1 MVAISLDGSPLGTE
15 VIRGTHAGDD
25 ELSAYV
31 ARNRYSS
38 KRAPKAAAMIEH
50 LKQSGAMTAVQS
62 ACMVYDP
69 FVYHRGAASD
79 GPKTGGRL
87 FIMLCAAS
95 LSADDQKAMR
105 STNDIKR
112 AWKIPPVE
120 RPPGDEEESSSE
132 EDSATT
138 RGGQRS
144 SDEGD
149 SDDGEDAAIAL
160 TPPGT
165 TPPMPPGTRARRSS
179 RTTSHALKC
188 MCTAMS
194 GAPSLCQL

>member
-1 MVAISLDGSPLGTE
+1 MVSKACPPQEIHRDHQLGAKKAVVVAISLDGSPLGTE

-25 ELSAYV
+25 ELSSYV

-69 FVYHRGAASD
+69 FVSSGSGLD

-87 FIMLCAAS
+87 FIKLCAAS

-105 STNDIKR
+105 STNDIQSR
-112 AWKIPPVE
+112 RGRS
-120 RPPGDEEESSSE
+120 RPSS
-132 EDSATT
+132 
-138 RGGQRS
+138 G
-144 SDEGD
+144 
-149 SDDGEDAAIAL
+149 
-160 TPPGT
+160 P
-165 TPPMPPGTRARRSS
+165 RR
-179 RTTSHALKC
+179 
-188 MCTAMS
+188 
-194 GAPSLCQL
+194 